1 MSSFWRLL
9 MASRIN
15 PSLLINSVYIRSA
28 PLSLHTARKG
38 GSLTSSIGASNKGK
52 SGNSICS
59 ILTMTTMGYDGFRAG
74 SLPFILFSRS
84 LFLRNGKFTTLFF
97 NRMDQKPL
105 INYPSQF
112 AFLLGLMGVFIV
124 I

>member
-52 SGNSICS
+52 SGNSIWS
-59 ILTMTTMGYDGFRAG
+59 IFTILRYG
-74 SLPFILFSRS
+74 STKQITNLQPYFAKHAAKVYYQLPFTVCDIDR
-84 LFLRNGKFTTLFF
+84 
-97 NRMDQKPL
+97 
-105 INYPSQF
+105 F
-112 AFLLGLMGVFIV
+112 A
-124 I
+124 